1 MLPLVINAAQMIRLR
16 PRGVSSD
23 LGPDVAEQDL
33 IGELDKFRSEVTDEL
48 LRQQYL
54 GGRAAVQLGLASR
67 PSFDGQRDRDGQDG
81 RAGERAEGEVLV

>member
-1 MLPLVINAAQMIRLR
+1 MFLEFLTAWFQKNPMPART
-16 PRGVSSD
+16 
-23 LGPDVAEQDL
+23 DVAEQDL